1 MGKGKPWPEPVKGKA
16 DKVHCSLGN
25 KSFNIDKCG
34 VSLVNA
40 HSQGV
45 SHQKLEKENLN

>member
-1 MGKGKPWPEPVKGKA
+1 MGKGKPWPEP
-16 DKVHCSLGN
+16 
-25 KSFNIDKCG
+25 FNIDKCG

-40 HSQGV
+40 HSQGD